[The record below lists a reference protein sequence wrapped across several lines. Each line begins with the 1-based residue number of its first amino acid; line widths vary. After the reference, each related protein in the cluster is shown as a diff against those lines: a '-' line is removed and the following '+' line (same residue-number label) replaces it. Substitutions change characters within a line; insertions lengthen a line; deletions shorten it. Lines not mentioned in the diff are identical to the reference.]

1 MKSILIEKPNQL
13 AIVEREIPT
22 PSAGEVRVKVKLAGI
37 CGSDSHI
44 YRGHNPFA
52 KYPRVIGHEF
62 FGVIDAV
69 GDGVES
75 ARVGER
81 VAVDPVVSCGHCYP
95 CSIGKP
101 NVCTTLAV
109 LGVHADG
116 GFSEYAVVP
125 AKNAWKIPEAVAD
138 QYAVMIE
145 PFTIAANVTGH
156 GQPTENDTVLVY
168 GAGPIGLTIVQV
180 LKGVYNVKNVIV
192 ADRIDERLEK
202 AKESG
207 ADWAINNSQTPLG
220 EIRTDIYHSLKFN
233 DKNKLL
239 QDSAIIISWNEN
251 NLNDMYYERIKKY
264 KPNDLIL
271 DDEKDRS
278 GKVFEVSFV
287 RQGTPPFKYI
297 CRRSF
302 FRPRDI
308 IVYFNKIR
316 ACHKNN
322 VSGLYTSNE
331 LYEADR
337 EASISVY
344 NEVIDEWS
352 NQFPEIENLLTVLQT
367 IQVETFDFN
376 DFSEKCRNEFAGISD
391 GVIRQYI
398 NFLFDNSLIG
408 QKKQGR
414 WEYVSSL
421 PNLKINL
428 QNEFRTHHALKYRLH
443 LIESRP
449 SQNI

>member
-13 AIVEREIPT
+13 SIIEREIPT

-69 GDGVES
+69 GEGVES

-220 EIRTDIYHSLKFN
+220 EIF
-233 DKNKLL
+233 
-239 QDSAIIISWNEN
+239 
-251 NLNDMYYERIKKY
+251 
-264 KPNDLIL
+264 
-271 DDEKDRS
+271 DEKGIQPTLVIDA
-278 GKVFEVSFV
+278 
-287 RQGTPPFKYI
+287 
-297 CRRSF
+297 
-302 FRPRDI
+302 
-308 IVYFNKIR
+308 
-316 ACHKNN
+316 ACHPSILK
-322 VSGLYTSNE
+322 
-331 LYEADR
+331 EAVTL
-337 EASISVY
+337 ASPAARIVLMGFSSEPS
-344 NEVIDEWS
+344 EVIQQGITGKELS
-352 NQFPEIENLLTVLQT
+352 I
-367 IQVETFDFN
+367 
-376 DFSEKCRNEFAGISD
+376 FSS
-391 GVIRQYI
+391 
-398 NFLFDNSLIG
+398 
-408 QKKQGR
+408 
-414 WEYVSSL
+414 
-421 PNLKINL
+421 
-428 QNEFRTHHALKYRLH
+428 
-443 LIESRP
+443 
-449 SQNI
+449 

>member
-13 AIVEREIPT
+13 SIIEREIPT

-180 LKGVYNVKNVIV
+180 LKGVYN
-192 ADRIDERLEK
+192 
-202 AKESG
+202 
-207 ADWAINNSQTPLG
+207 
-220 EIRTDIYHSLKFN
+220 
-233 DKNKLL
+233 
-239 QDSAIIISWNEN
+239 
-251 NLNDMYYERIKKY
+251 
-264 KPNDLIL
+264 
-271 DDEKDRS
+271 
-278 GKVFEVSFV
+278 
-287 RQGTPPFKYI
+287 
-297 CRRSF
+297 
-302 FRPRDI
+302 
-308 IVYFNKIR
+308 
-316 ACHKNN
+316 
-322 VSGLYTSNE
+322 
-331 LYEADR
+331 
-337 EASISVY
+337 
-344 NEVIDEWS
+344 
-352 NQFPEIENLLTVLQT
+352 
-367 IQVETFDFN
+367 
-376 DFSEKCRNEFAGISD
+376 
-391 GVIRQYI
+391 
-398 NFLFDNSLIG
+398 
-408 QKKQGR
+408 
-414 WEYVSSL
+414 
-421 PNLKINL
+421 
-428 QNEFRTHHALKYRLH
+428 
-443 LIESRP
+443 
-449 SQNI
+449 